1 MKSIAV
7 IFGGRSVEHDVSIIT
22 AHIPIID
29 TLIASEKFDVWPVYI
44 AKDGSWYSD
53 KRMSDLAYFKHPDFE
68 ARLAREKKVHLSF
81 DTGLS
86 LVWPGMISKS
96 VRIDVVF
103 PTMHGTFGEDGSLM
117 GLLRMAGVPFVGCDM
132 TASAVAMDKVLTK
145 QILAQEGIPLAPSI
159 WFTKRE
165 WLDESASVLERISKL
180 KLPLFVKPAH
190 LGSSIGI
197 TKVKEQSEL
206 QNALEVAVHYDDKVL
221 VEEGV
226 RNLIEVTLP
235 IMGDDAP
242 RTALVERPL
251 NKTELFDFDSK
262 YMSGGKK
269 GGGAN
274 SAYSV
279 IPADIGEKLTA
290 QIIEL
295 GKKVYGILG
304 CSGIARVDF
313 LIDSVAKKVY
323 VIEVN
328 TMPGSLYH
336 HNWKKAGVSNM
347 ELVLGLVKMAEE
359 RFKAQENTSYTFR
372 SDILNK
378 VGGPKVSQ

>member
-1 MKSIAV
+1 
-7 IFGGRSVEHDVSIIT
+7 
-22 AHIPIID
+22 
-29 TLIASEKFDVWPVYI
+29 
-44 AKDGSWYSD
+44 
-53 KRMSDLAYFKHPDFE
+53 
-68 ARLAREKKVHLSF
+68 
-81 DTGLS
+81 
-86 LVWPGMISKS
+86 VWPGMISKS

-226 RNLIEVTLP
+226 RNLIEITLP

-251 NKTELFDFDSK
+251 NKTELFDFD
-262 YMSGGKK
+262 
-269 GGGAN
+269 
-274 SAYSV
+274 
-279 IPADIGEKLTA
+279 ILTA
-290 QIIEL
+290 SICPE
-295 GKKVYGILG
+295 GKRAAVQT
-304 CSGIARVDF
+304 ARTALF
-313 LIDSVAKKVY
+313 RRISVR
-323 VIEVN
+323 N
-328 TMPGSLYH
+328 
-336 HNWKKAGVSNM
+336 
-347 ELVLGLVKMAEE
+347 
-359 RFKAQENTSYTFR
+359 
-372 SDILNK
+372 
-378 VGGPKVSQ
+378 